1 MECLYYKQYF
11 AKNLCYLFVETQNEF
26 SDNKKRLSFIPYNFD
41 LTKNLKYKS
50 FIKAIGEQNRRLRTP
65 IESIYEFYYF
75 SNRAKALHIDF
86 TTVLWYNKYD
96 I

>member
-1 MECLYYKQYF
+1 M
-11 AKNLCYLFVETQNEF
+11 
-26 SDNKKRLSFIPYNFD
+26 I
-41 LTKNLKYKS
+41 KS
-50 FIKAIGEQNRRLRTP
+50 PIKAIGEQNRRLRTP

-86 TTVLWYNKYD
+86 TTVLWYNKCN

>member
-1 MECLYYKQYF
+1 MRI
-11 AKNLCYLFVETQNEF
+11 
-26 SDNKKRLSFIPYNFD
+26 D
-41 LTKNLKYKS
+41 
-50 FIKAIGEQNRRLRTP
+50 EQNRRLRTP

-75 SNRAKALHIDF
+75 SDRAKALHIDF